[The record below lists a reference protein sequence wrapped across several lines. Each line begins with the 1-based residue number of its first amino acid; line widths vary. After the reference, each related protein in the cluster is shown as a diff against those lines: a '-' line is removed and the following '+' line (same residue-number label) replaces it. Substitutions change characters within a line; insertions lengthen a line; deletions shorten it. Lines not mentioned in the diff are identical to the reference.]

1 MIGKKRKPSKS
12 ALPLVLSCAI
22 ILMLGC
28 ASPVGAFAQSIRVAA
43 AADLQQALPDLV
55 QAFRTKY
62 PNARVDAVYGSS
74 GNFVAQIESGAPF
87 DIFFSADMR
96 YPENLFTKG
105 LTTSKPRRY
114 GLGKLV
120 LWVGKNSSVK
130 FAADAQHNGLTLLN
144 SPHLRRLA
152 IANPAHAPYG
162 ERAKEALQASKLWNA
177 VEKRLV
183 LAENVAQAAQF
194 AQTLNVDAA
203 IISLSLALSPAMQKA
218 GSYALIDAKLHKP
231 LEQCAVVLKRSVHL
245 ALADEFLQYICSP
258 EGAAILARYGF
269 SQ

>member
-1 MIGKKRKPSKS
+1 MRVPSKG
-12 ALPLVLSCAI
+12 ALPLTLSCAMMV
-22 ILMLGC
+22 ILAC
-28 ASPVGAFAQSIRVAA
+28 ALPVSAFAQSLRVAA

-55 QAFRTKY
+55 QAFRTTH
-62 PNARVDAVYGSS
+62 PNARIDVVYGSS

-114 GLGKLV
+114 ALGKLV
-120 LWVGKNSSVK
+120 LWVGKTAHKN
-130 FAADAQHNGLTLLN
+130 FDADVRREGLTLLN

-162 ERAKEALQASKLWNA
+162 ERAKEALQASKLWNT

-194 AQTLNVDAA
+194 TQTLNVDAA
-203 IISLSLALSPAMQKA
+203 IISLSLALSPAMQNA

-258 EGAAILARYGF
+258 EGASILARYGF